1 MQKESVQFQVEVT
14 PLPSHPFT
22 VEEADVIDESGGMLP
37 WASDISYILEAVAPK
52 KVPLCT
58 EWIDYLEWSEEAKF
72 VKDLMVPFG
81 RYIQVEITP
90 LDKSGKEVEPLGVQP
105 GLFSDAYIEVLYDLS
120 TIAMY
125 SVEGI
130 EIPPPKY
137 FTDVCVPN
145 RNIRVVGFFKFLEGG
160 VAIGY
165 CEDEGISDLFIEDDL
180 NFYPAGIKGALKRA
194 LLATKG

>member
-1 MQKESVQFQVEVT
+1 MEKERVQFQIEVS

-22 VEEADVIDESGGMLP
+22 VEEADVIEESGGMFP
-37 WASDISYILEAVAPK
+37 WTSDIRYILKAVAPK

-58 EWIDYLEWSEEAKF
+58 EWIAHLEWSGEAQF
-72 VKDLMVPFG
+72 IGDLMAPFG

-90 LDKSGKEVEPLGVQP
+90 LDKNGEEVEPLGMQP
-105 GLFSDAYIEVLYDLS
+105 GLFADAYIEALYDLS

-137 FTDVCVPN
+137 FTDVCAPG
-145 RNIRVVGFFKFLEGG
+145 RNIRIVGFFKFLEGG

-165 CEDEGISDLFIEDDL
+165 CEDEGISDLFIEDGL
-180 NFYPAGIKGALKRA
+180 HLYPFGIRNALRES
-194 LLATKG
+194 LLETRR